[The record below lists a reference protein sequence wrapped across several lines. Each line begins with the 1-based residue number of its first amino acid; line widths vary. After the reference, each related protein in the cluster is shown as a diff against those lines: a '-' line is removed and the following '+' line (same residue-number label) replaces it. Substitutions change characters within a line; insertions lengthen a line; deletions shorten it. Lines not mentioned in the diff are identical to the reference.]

1 MSWRT
6 CSLRTPL
13 HGMLQTSSARKVGT
27 SDRARGTGSTPSS
40 GGIDGGI
47 NRFQRR
53 NYKLCRFSGSLFKS
67 RRPDHFFFLR
77 PPSKSCVINNE
88 LFLWD
93 YNLVTSEGVSLHLT
107 RLAVYLTV

>member
-1 MSWRT
+1 MSRGL
-6 CSLRTPL
+6 SLF
-13 HGMLQTSSARKVGT
+13 SAFGK
-27 SDRARGTGSTPSS
+27 ARGNARPLIF
-40 GGIDGGI
+40 GGIFGGI